1 MQAQHNEPMTPV
13 AQAAQ
18 TAAAPRINIPSLV
31 KRLQRLKT
39 LRQPHEAV
47 WRDCFDHSFP
57 IRGSGLQGG
66 APLDAQQAADRKARL
81 LHSAATDAGRTL
93 AAALVSGATPS
104 STVWGLLD
112 VTGADDA
119 GKRWLDE
126 AAKQLHEEIH
136 AGTFDAAAIEC
147 MFDMV
152 GAGWFALY
160 VDVDREQG
168 GFTFEQWPLAG
179 VYAATTKAGGQVD
192 TVFREYTLTAEQCM
206 REFGEHAV
214 SADTRKKH
222 QADPDTPVLVCH
234 AIYPRMP
241 YVVGAKLAKNLPI
254 ASCHFE
260 VDHQHLL
267 RESGYH
273 EMPVIVPRW
282 AVIPGSVYAV
292 GPMFDALPD
301 ARQLNE
307 YIRMDTMN
315 AELAIAG
322 MWIAQDDGVLNPRT
336 VKVGPRKIIVA
347 NSIDSM
353 KQLSA
358 GGDWQLADTRILQ
371 LHGAIRRILMADQ
384 LQPQNGPAM
393 TATEVHVRVGLIR
406 QLLGPIYGR
415 LQAEYL
421 APLAERCFGLA
432 YRAGLFGMAPPS
444 LGGQNLKVK
453 YNNPLARAQRLEDV
467 AAIERLD
474 ATLMAT
480 AKLGEVV
487 PAAAA
492 SLDLIDFDDKLRT
505 TIEGLGVPMKTTRD
519 AEKLAAFRE
528 AKQEAQA
535 EAQQQAKQDQMQAMA
550 AEAGMQR
557 MAKAA

>member
-1 MQAQHNEPMTPV
+1 MQARVPQLTARPREVPLM
-13 AQAAQ
+13 AQVEA
-18 TAAAPRINIPSLV
+18 LV

-66 APLDAQQAADRKARL
+66 QPMDAQQAWTARPRL

-104 STVWGLLD
+104 SSVWGLLD
-112 VTGADDA
+112 VTGADEA

-126 AAKQLHEEIH
+126 KAKQLHEEIH
-136 AGTFDAAAIEC
+136 ASTFDAAAIEC
-147 MFDMV
+147 ALDLV

-160 VDVDREQG
+160 IDVDREQG
-168 GFTFEQWPLAG
+168 GFTFEQWPLSG
-179 VYAATTKAGGQVD
+179 VYAATTKPGGLVD
-192 TVFREYTLTAEQCM
+192 TVFREYTLTAEQCV
-206 REFGEHAV
+206 REFGIDSAV
-214 SADTRKKH
+214 SADTLKKS
-222 QADPDTPVLVCH
+222 QADPDAPVCICH

-260 VDHQHLL
+260 VARKHLL

-282 AVIPGSVYAV
+282 AVIPGSVYAI

-307 YIRMDTMN
+307 LMRMDTMN

-322 MWIAQDDGVLNPRT
+322 MWIAEDDGVLNPRT
-336 VKVGPRKIIVA
+336 VKVGPRKVIVA
-347 NSIDSM
+347 NSVDSM

-358 GGDWQLADTRILQ
+358 GGDWHLADERIAQ
-371 LHGAIRRILMADQ
+371 LHGAIRKHPD
-384 LQPQNGPAM
+384 
-393 TATEVHVRVGLIR
+393 
-406 QLLGPIYGR
+406 GR
-415 LQAEYL
+415 
-421 APLAERCFGLA
+421 
-432 YRAGLFGMAPPS
+432 
-444 LGGQNLKVK
+444 
-453 YNNPLARAQRLEDV
+453 
-467 AAIERLD
+467 
-474 ATLMAT
+474 
-480 AKLGEVV
+480 

-492 SLDLIDFDDKLRT
+492 GRPGDDGHRGARARRPHPPAARPDLRT
-505 TIEGLGVPMKTTRD
+505 PAGRIPRAAGRALLRPGLPRRPLRHGPAVAGRPEPEGQVQQPAGPRAEDGRRRGHRAAGRQRSPRWPSWASSCRPPPRRWTSSTSTRSC
-519 AEKLAAFRE
+519 APPSTAWACR
-528 AKQEAQA
+528 
-535 EAQQQAKQDQMQAMA
+535 
-550 AEAGMQR
+550 
-557 MAKAA
+557 

>member
-1 MQAQHNEPMTPV
+1 M
-13 AQAAQ
+13 
-18 TAAAPRINIPSLV
+18 
-31 KRLQRLKT
+31 
-39 LRQPHEAV
+39 
-47 WRDCFDHSFP
+47 
-57 IRGSGLQGG
+57 
-66 APLDAQQAADRKARL
+66 DAQQALDRKARL

-104 STVWGLLD
+104 SSVWGLLN
-112 VTGADDA
+112 VTGSDEA
-119 GKRWLDE
+119 GVRWLDE

-160 VDVDREQG
+160 VDVDRDQG

-179 VYAATTKAGGQVD
+179 VFAAATKPGGLVD
-192 TVFREYTLTAEQCM
+192 TVFREYTLTAEQAI
-206 REFGEHAV
+206 REFGEGAV
-214 SADTRKKH
+214 SADTLKKH
-222 QADPDTPVLVCH
+222 QADPDSPVLICH

-241 YVVGAKLAKNLPI
+241 YVVGARLAKNLPI

-282 AVIPGSVYAV
+282 AIIPGSVYAV

-307 YIRMDTMN
+307 LMRMDTMN

-322 MWIAQDDGVLNPRT
+322 MWLAVDDGVLNPRT
-336 VKVGPRKIIVA
+336 VKVGPRKVIVA
-347 NSIDSM
+347 NSVESM

-358 GGDWQLADTRILQ
+358 GGDWQLADSRIAQ
-371 LHGAIRRILMADQ
+371 LHGAIRKILMADQ
-384 LQPQNGPAM
+384 LQPQDGPAM
-393 TATEVHVRVGLIR
+393 TATEVHIRVGLIR
-406 QLLGPIYGR
+406 QLLGPVYGR

-421 APLAERCFGLA
+421 APLVERCFGLA
-432 YRAGLFGMAPPS
+432 YRAGIFGTAPQS
-444 LGGQNLKVK
+444 LGGRNLKVK

-474 ATLMAT
+474 NTLMAQ

-492 SLDLIDFDDKLRT
+492 ALDIIDFDEKLRT
-505 TIEGLGVPMKTTRD
+505 TIEGLGVPLKTTRD
-519 AEKLAAFRE
+519 ADALAAFRE
-528 AKQEAQA
+528 AKQQRQADEQAAAKQEEMKTMAAQA
-535 EAQQQAKQDQMQAMA
+535 
-550 AEAGMQR
+550 GMDR

>member
-1 MQAQHNEPMTPV
+1 MAAV
-13 AQAAQ
+13 AQ
-18 TAAAPRINIPSLV
+18 LV

-39 LRQPHEAV
+39 LRQPCEAV

-66 APLDAQQAADRKARL
+66 APMDAQQAADRKARL

-104 STVWGLLD
+104 SSVWGLLD
-112 VTGADDA
+112 VSGADEA
-119 GKRWLDE
+119 GKRWLDDV
-126 AAKQLHEEIH
+126 AKQLHEEIH
-136 AGTFDAAAIEC
+136 ASTFDAAAIEC
-147 MFDMV
+147 MFDIV

-160 VDVDREQG
+160 VDVDRDIG

-179 VYAATTKAGGQVD
+179 VYAASTKPGGLVD
-192 TVFREYTLTAEQCM
+192 TVFREYTLTAEQCI
-206 REFGEHAV
+206 REFGIGAV
-214 SADTRKKH
+214 SADTVKKA
-222 QADPDTPVLVCH
+222 QAEPDTPVTICH
-234 AIYPRMP
+234 AIYPRQP
-241 YVVGAKLAKNLPI
+241 YVVNARLARNLPI

-260 VDHQHLL
+260 VDHQHQL

-307 YIRMDTMN
+307 LMRMDTMN

-322 MWIAQDDGVLNPRT
+322 MWIAEDDGVLNPRT
-336 VKVGPRKIIVA
+336 VKVGARKVIVA
-347 NSIDSM
+347 NSVDSM

-358 GGDWQLADTRILQ
+358 GGDWQLADARIQQ

-384 LQPQNGPAM
+384 LQPADGPAM

-406 QLLGPIYGR
+406 QLLGPVYGR

-432 YRAGLFGMAPPS
+432 YRAGIFGAAPQS

-453 YNNPLARAQRLEDV
+453 YNNPLARAQRMEDV
-467 AAIERLD
+467 AAVERL
-474 ATLMAT
+474 TGNLT
-480 AKLGEVV
+480 ALAGLGQTV

-492 SLDLIDFDDKLRT
+492 ALDKVDFDAVVDIT
-505 TIEGLGVPMKTTRD
+505 VEGLGVPMKAMRD
-519 AEKLAAFRE
+519 ADSLAAFRE
-528 AKQEAQA
+528 ARQ
-535 EAQQQAKQDQMQAMA
+535 QQQADAQAAAKRDEMQTMA
-550 AEAGMQR
+550 AQAGMER